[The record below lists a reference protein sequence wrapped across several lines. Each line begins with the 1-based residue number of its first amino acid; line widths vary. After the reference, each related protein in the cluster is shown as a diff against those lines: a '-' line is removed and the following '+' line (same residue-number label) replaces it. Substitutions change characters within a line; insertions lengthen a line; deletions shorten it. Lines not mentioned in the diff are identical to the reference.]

1 MALIEE
7 HRRVG
12 IPSHCSGL
20 ISPRTL
26 VMGEM
31 GDGIVVNRLRGANIH
46 VMGGRDACL
55 TASETRAVAIDRI
68 RWDEVLAEQAQE
80 EGADS
85 VRTRF
90 IAVERE
96 RSGRLRLRCRRDGR
110 DLALTTRL
118 LVGADGGHSRVA
130 RSVGLAIPAESVC
143 ALGAEGRL
151 RIPQADHVH
160 VFVGRDLAPSWFG
173 WIIPLGED
181 RVRIGIGCDYSQRP
195 IACFRR
201 LQAAYPDI
209 FEGLEIDRMYGGV
222 IPVVTVARSY
232 DDGVMLVGD
241 AAGQVKPFSGGGI
254 YTGLVAARHCA
265 EKAIQALQAGDLSAT
280 SLSGY
285 QVAWRRTIGSEL
297 LRSMVIRRFGLS
309 LSDGEIDRLVAAI
322 DSHALREIAA
332 NVGDIDYPSRVIMRL
347 ARAAPL
353 MLPLGWMALR
363 RPRAALSLLRAQLV

>member
-1 MALIEE
+1 M
-7 HRRVG
+7 
-12 IPSHCSGL
+12 
-20 ISPRTL
+20 
-26 VMGEM
+26 MGEM

-46 VMGGRDACL
+46 VVGGRDASL
-55 TASETRAVAIDRI
+55 AASETRAVAIDRI
-68 RWDEVLAEQAQE
+68 RWDEVLAEQAEE

-85 VRTRF
+85 VRARL

-118 LVGADGGHSRVA
+118 LVGADGCHSRVA

-151 RIPQADHVH
+151 QIPQADHVH
-160 VFVGRDLAPSWFG
+160 VFVGRDLAPGWFG
-173 WIIPLGED
+173 WIIPLGEG

-201 LQAAYPDI
+201 LQAAYPDF
-209 FEGLEIDRMYGGV
+209 FEGLKIDRMYGGI
-222 IPVVTVARSY
+222 IPVVTVTRSY
-232 DDGVMLVGD
+232 DNGVMLVGD

-254 YTGLVAARHCA
+254 YTGLVAAAHCA
-265 EKAIQALQAGDLSAT
+265 EKAIQALRAGDLSAA

-285 QVAWRRTIGSEL
+285 QVAWRRSIGSEL
-297 LRSMVIRRFGLS
+297 LRSMAIRRFGLS

-332 NVGDIDYPSRVIMRL
+332 NVGDIDYPSRVILRL

-353 MLPLGWMALR
+353 MLPLGWMTLR
-363 RPRAALSLLRAQLV
+363 RPRAALSLLRAQLI